1 MIEIKIYRG
10 QVLCL
15 WPTPLQQEP
24 RAGRGPL
31 ARTRIH
37 TPALTGRRRL
47 TVFRHVDAVEVRLIY
62 LAYPAPRL
70 VSRISCYRPG
80 STQTSPHQG
89 PLLDSLRCKSLP
101 NPSPPPPPPLL
112 RRRADPSF
120 RSTSR
125 RLGHLHNLPGDL
137 PLAGLTVHFRYANIF
152 FVVLNSFLH
161 LPPSTNSRLGAV
173 SNLPQDRFHTP
184 FHLHVSFFT

>member
-1 MIEIKIYRG
+1 MRVVARSLAPASTHPHS
-10 QVLCL
+10 QVVDVLRSFGTWML
-15 WPTPLQQEP
+15 WRSASSTWPTPLP
-24 RAGRGPL
+24 GSSLGS
-31 ARTRIH
+31 
-37 TPALTGRRRL
+37 PATGRAPPRR
-47 TVFRHVDAVEVRLIY
+47 VRTKGRYSIHFG
-62 LAYPAPRL
+62 
-70 VSRISCYRPG
+70 VSRYRIF
-80 STQTSPHQG
+80 
-89 PLLDSLRCKSLP
+89 
-101 NPSPPPPPPLL
+101 PPPPTPPLL

>member
-1 MIEIKIYRG
+1 MAKFFVY
-10 QVLCL
+10 
-15 WPTPLQQEP
+15 
-24 RAGRGPL
+24 
-31 ARTRIH
+31 
-37 TPALTGRRRL
+37 GRRRCSRSL
-47 TVFRHVDAVEVRLIY
+47 LRVAARS
-62 LAYPAPRL
+62 LAPASTNTRTHRSSTSYGLSARGCSGGLPHLPGLPRSYTGQATPRRVHTEGRYSIHFG
-70 VSRISCYRPG
+70 VSRYRI
-80 STQTSPHQG
+80 SPH
-89 PLLDSLRCKSLP
+89 
-101 NPSPPPPPPLL
+101 PPFL

-125 RLGHLHNLPGDL
+125 RPGHLHNLPGDL

-161 LPPSTNSRLGAV
+161 LPPSTNSRLEAV